1 MKVQQNA
8 DGKRWD
14 VVKGDSIVAT
24 FDSIKAAM
32 DARYELSRKPAPK
45 TLYFKADGTEVYRK
59 PRQRV
64 AAQQNGR

>member
-14 VVKGDSIVAT
+14 VVKESEVLGT

-32 DARYELSRKPAPK
+32 DAKFELSHKASPK
-45 TLYFKADGTEVYRK
+45 TLYFKQDGTAVTKR
-59 PRQRV
+59 PRR
-64 AAQQNGR
+64 AA

>member
-14 VVKGDSIVAT
+14 VVKGSAIVAT

-32 DARYELSRKPAPK
+32 DATFELQEAAKAAPT
-45 TLYFKADGTEVYRK
+45 TLYFKQDGTAVT
-59 PRQRV
+59 QRPTR
-64 AAQQNGR
+64 AA

>member
-14 VVKGDSIVAT
+14 VVKGNAIVAT

-32 DARYELSRKPAPK
+32 DAKFELQQAGKAAPK
-45 TLYFKADGTEVYRK
+45 PLSGSMGGTLADVE
-59 PRQRV
+59 
-64 AAQQNGR
+64 